1 MNNASPFPLEP
12 PPLDYCPED
21 SGAAVPAP
29 GAQAERRDRGGLRR
43 IRDMRFAELAYR
55 GWQEASKWLER
66 VAPIELPGHPE
77 ALLRKNA
84 PELADADAALRIVR
98 EVAPTRFFAGAADRE
113 MATIVSSRFPDHR
126 AALLASAD
134 ALTKRQFDLL
144 GYRTLWFGDPI
155 DWHLDAVRGKR
166 APLVPWSV
174 LDTADPRT
182 VGDTRLV
189 WELNRHQWIVRLAQA
204 YTLTG
209 DDRYAESCTGAID
222 AWLIANPPGV
232 GVNWAKSIEVSM
244 RMMSWC
250 WTLMLLRESPAATG
264 AWVQRVLA
272 AIWLHATHVRRYLS
286 YYCSR
291 NTDLTGE
298 ALGLFYASTLFPEF
312 RDAERWRE
320 VATRTL
326 VAESDAQVCRDGVHF
341 EQSTCY
347 QRYSVDTYLH
357 FLLLAERNRITIP
370 AHVHDRVQQM
380 VEFLL
385 CVRQVDGTIPAIGDD
400 DGGSLL
406 PLTNRSPADSRGRFA
421 VAAAMF
427 GRRDFIW
434 AAGGPAPEVAW
445 LAGTAALDRVEQ
457 SHAVAPAQDASRVF
471 PSGGYAVMR
480 SGWDSEGHQA
490 IVDIGPIGCPV
501 SGGHGHADLLSLQ
514 CSIFGEPC
522 LVDAGTYSYSGES
535 QWRDFFRST
544 AAHSTVIVDGVN
556 QAEPAGPFGW
566 KGQPRVRLREWH
578 STPEFDFLDAE
589 HDGYLSLPDPVI
601 HRRRLIFVKPGYWIL
616 IDDLSGA
623 AHHQIDLTFQF
634 GQLDVTL
641 GTHPWARA
649 QTPGGRV
656 LWISPFPS
664 APVRPSLKSGELM
677 PPRGWI
683 SREYGERH
691 PAPMLI
697 YSFTVALPWRIVTL
711 LLPDRQGQAAPPAVR
726 GLYDNAG
733 VPTGIAFDRPR
744 RVVRFDD
751 QAVSVERE

>member
-12 PPLDYCPED
+12 SLPPL
-21 SGAAVPAP
+21 SH
-29 GAQAERRDRGGLRR
+29 AERRDRGGLRR

-66 VAPIELPGHPE
+66 VAPIELPEHPE
-77 ALLRKNA
+77 ALLRKHA
-84 PELADADAALRIVR
+84 PELADPVEALRILR
-98 EVAPTRFFAGAADRE
+98 DLAPQRFFAGATHAE
-113 MATIVSSRFPDHR
+113 IGALISSRFPDDR
-126 AALLASAD
+126 AALIATAD
-134 ALTKRQFDLL
+134 ALVKRHFNLL

-155 DWHLDAVRGKR
+155 DWHLDPVRGKR

-174 LDTADPRT
+174 LDTGDEEA
-182 VGDTRLV
+182 VGDPRLV
-189 WELNRHQWIVRLAQA
+189 WELNRHQWLVRLAQA
-204 YTLTG
+204 FKVSG
-209 DDRYAESCTGAID
+209 DQRYAESCMRAID
-222 AWLIANPPGV
+222 AWLDANPPGV
-232 GVNWAKSIEVSM
+232 GVNWASSVEVSL

-250 WTLMLLRESPAATG
+250 WALMLLRESPVVTG
-264 AWVQRVLA
+264 AWVQRMLA

-320 VATRTL
+320 VAIRTL
-326 VAESDAQVCRDGVHF
+326 VAESDAQICRDGVHF

-347 QRYSVDTYLH
+347 HCYSVDTYLH
-357 FLLLAERNRITIP
+357 FLLLAERNRINVP
-370 AHVHDRVQQM
+370 EHVHERVRQM
-380 VEFLL
+380 MEFL
-385 CVRQVDGTIPAIGDD
+385 VAIRQSDGTIPAIGDD

-406 PLTNRSPADSRGRFA
+406 PLTDRSTADGRGRFA
-421 VAAAMF
+421 VAAALF
-427 GRRDFIW
+427 RRRDFVS
-434 AAGGPAPEVAW
+434 AADGPTLEVAW
-445 LAGTAALDRVEQ
+445 LLGPDAAG
-457 SHAVAPAQDASRVF
+457 AVDDGPGAAPAYDASRVF

-480 SGWDSEGHQA
+480 SGWEPDAHQA

-501 SGGHGHADLLSLQ
+501 SGGHGHADLLSIQ

-522 LVDAGTYSYSGES
+522 LVDAGTYSYAGES
-535 QWRDFFRST
+535 PWRDFFRST
-544 AAHSTVIVDGVN
+544 AAHSTVIVDGAS
-556 QAEPAGPFGW
+556 QAEPAGAFGW
-566 KGQPRVRLREWH
+566 NGQPRVRLREWH

-589 HDGYLSLPDPVI
+589 HDGYLSLPDPVV
-601 HRRRLIFVKPGYWIL
+601 HRRRVIFVKPGYWIL

-623 AHHQIDLTFQF
+623 AHHQVDLTFQF
-634 GQLDVTL
+634 GPLDVTL

-649 QTPGGRV
+649 QTPRGRV

-697 YSFTVALPWRIVTL
+697 YSFNVALPWRIVTL
-711 LLPDRQGQAAPPAVR
+711 LLPDRQGQPVPPAVR
-726 GLYDNAG
+726 GLYDDAG
-733 VPTGIAFDRPR
+733 LPIGVAFERPR

-751 QAVSVERE
+751 RAVSVERE